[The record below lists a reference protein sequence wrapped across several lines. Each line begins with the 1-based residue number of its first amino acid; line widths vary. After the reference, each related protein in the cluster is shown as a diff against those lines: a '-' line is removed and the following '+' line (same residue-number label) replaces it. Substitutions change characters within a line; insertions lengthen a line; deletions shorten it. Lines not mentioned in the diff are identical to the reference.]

1 MKFCTDTFETKG
13 LEWTLLRTK
22 YYQTLQMKPSKQE
35 SIESAFFTR
44 DFQTDQFLREF
55 YFYDGSSEKNS
66 WFVNEDA
73 YEWNGTVE

>member
-22 YYQTLQMKPSKQE
+22 YYQTVQMKPSKQE

-44 DFQTDQFLREF
+44 DFQTD
-55 YFYDGSSEKNS
+55 
-66 WFVNEDA
+66 
-73 YEWNGTVE
+73 